1 MKAPESIAPMAQ
13 TRTGRNERVI
23 GVAIQATREMNEPAG
38 VIANWWGA
46 LVMERCLNNALRA
59 EAVKINRSG
68 TAHVGLTR
76 GVFLFFVQEIQP
88 ALAVII
94 SELRALGMESI
105 SVVGVFD
112 RSEDYWRAAHPTQP
126 AFDLNA
132 RMNEVMPLG
141 DPGENTVFKP
151 SPEWQRIC
159 EIVKSSPYPLPSIRK
174 EPPFTPPPGFLP
186 PENPS

>member
-1 MKAPESIAPMAQ
+1 MKAPESIAPMAK

-23 GVAIQATREMNEPAG
+23 GVAIQATGEMKEPAG
-38 VIANWWGA
+38 VLANWWGA
-46 LVMERCLNNALRA
+46 LALERCLNNALRA

-76 GVFLFFVQEIQP
+76 GVFIFFVQEIQP

-94 SELRALGMESI
+94 SELRALGMESV

-132 RMNEVMPLG
+132 RMNEMMPLG
-141 DPGENTVFKP
+141 NPGENTV
-151 SPEWQRIC
+151 PEPAPELLRIFA
-159 EIVKSSPYPLPSIRK
+159 VLKSGC
-174 EPPFTPPPGFLP
+174 TPPPRFWP
-186 PENPS
+186 PVKPS

>member
-23 GVAIQATREMNEPAG
+23 GVAIQATGELKEPAG
-38 VIANWWGA
+38 VFANWWGA
-46 LVMERCLNNALRA
+46 LVMERCLVNALRA
-59 EAVKINRSG
+59 EAAEINKS
-68 TAHVGLTR
+68 ASVHVALTR

-112 RSEDYWRAAHPTQP
+112 RSEDYWRSVHPTQP

-141 DPGENTVFKP
+141 NPGEKTVFKP

-159 EIVKSSPYPLPSIRK
+159 EILKSGC
-174 EPPFTPPPGFLP
+174 TPPPGFWP
-186 PENPS
+186 PVKPS